1 MLAHVRH
8 STNQPHTVHS
18 WHVQPYVVSIGRLCT
33 DGLRVRDGTSDPIRS
48 GWPPSPW
55 STTRRVHAEH
65 RAVGTAQ
72 HSVPI
77 ILCRSVLPCPCTY
90 ARTHA
95 VVYGNTILPASAFY
109 FLDADAD
116 ADADGAV
123 ESSSTA
129 PDADGRSSGGW
140 GCGLSSEKRL
150 QPGRV
155 VKNQDEDSSV
165 EDQTTR
171 PCERS
176 GCRAG
181 SRATPR
187 AMPMPTS
194 HLWCPDLRTSSLL
207 QRRPGQ
213 PQLATHCAVLLPDL
227 HEQAQLV

>member
-95 VVYGNTILPASAFY
+95 VVYGNTILRASAFY
-109 FLDADAD
+109 FLDAD

-129 PDADGRSSGGW
+129 PDADGRSSGAGQRKKAAARA
-140 GCGLSSEKRL
+140 GG
-150 QPGRV
+150 
-155 VKNQDEDSSV
+155 QDEDSSV
-165 EDQTTR
+165 EDQNYKT
-171 PCERS
+171 
-176 GCRAG
+176 
-181 SRATPR
+181 
-187 AMPMPTS
+187 M
-194 HLWCPDLRTSSLL
+194 
-207 QRRPGQ
+207 
-213 PQLATHCAVLLPDL
+213 
-227 HEQAQLV
+227 